1 MEVETEN
8 DGNSDGRLLD
18 FLSKGVSDYLF
29 DVGETSG
36 VKIAEE
42 RFSDRKRER
51 RSDKKKKEK
60 RDSSCSWTFLSIVS
74 HFLSFYKLSSG

>member
-36 VKIAEE
+36 VKITAE
-42 RFSDRKRER
+42 
-51 RSDKKKKEK
+51 
-60 RDSSCSWTFLSIVS
+60 LSGGEV
-74 HFLSFYKLSSG
+74 

>member
-51 RSDKKKKEK
+51 RSDK
-60 RDSSCSWTFLSIVS
+60 RFILFVDVSLSCQSLSLFL
-74 HFLSFYKLSSG
+74 